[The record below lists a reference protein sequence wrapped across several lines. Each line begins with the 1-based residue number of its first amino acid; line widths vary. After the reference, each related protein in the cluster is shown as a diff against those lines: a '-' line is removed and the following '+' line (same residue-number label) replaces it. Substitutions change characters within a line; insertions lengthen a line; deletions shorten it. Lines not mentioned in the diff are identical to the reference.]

1 MYSSLSNTHH
11 RFIHYNSKCVHMSQ
25 KHVTARVPEDLYEAI
40 ETIQREEQT
49 DRSTAVKRL
58 LQRGVDDW
66 TVEAAVRRYRDGDL
80 SLGAAAE
87 FADLSVW
94 QMLDVLEE
102 RNVEVN
108 YTEADLSDDLAAA
121 TDR

>member
-1 MYSSLSNTHH
+1 
-11 RFIHYNSKCVHMSQ
+11 MSQ

-40 ETIQREEQT
+40 EVIREEEQT

-58 LQRGVDDW
+58 LQRGIEDW
-66 TVEAAVRRYRDGDL
+66 KLEVAVSRYRDGDL
-80 SLGAAAE
+80 SLGGAAE

-94 QMLDVLEE
+94 RFLDVLEE

-108 YTEADLSDDLAAA
+108 YTESDLADDLATI

>member
-1 MYSSLSNTHH
+1 
-11 RFIHYNSKCVHMSQ
+11 MSQ